1 MAWYTTGTI
10 AVSGTTVTGT
20 GTNWTDNK
28 QGIGPG
34 QALLIPGAGTVKMYE
49 IKSVD
54 SATKLTLMSNAGTL
68 AAGQAYAIMSF
79 YTDSVPDF
87 ARRLAAQLSY
97 YQSQMDGWQQLL
109 TSTDSVTLVAPDGT
123 SVSMSSIA
131 KLTADMAGK
140 VSKTAAL
147 GVTDPN
153 TITSTGWYQVLNT
166 AANVPLAVYA
176 EMQHVEVSS
185 TVAVQIWHA
194 TTANR
199 VFTRTRTAA
208 NTWGAW
214 AESYSTASKPLLDEL
229 SVTNAGDFRT
239 KIGLGLSAAPTF
251 TALELSGAT
260 PYIDFHYGSSTA
272 DYTARFIQDT
282 AYRVSCTQQIGA
294 TKGLAC
300 KPGLNG
306 AYSGTGFNAE
316 WNTNNEL
323 YFWVDASPIGKFVGA
338 TSDKRLKKDIS
349 YEIDIN
355 QDLDDVLKFR
365 PATFKFAAR
374 GIMSESGPQ
383 RGFIAQD
390 VQEIYPVAVQGGI
403 VEGEEDA
410 APEDVTR
417 MLNLDAIALI
427 SKLTGAVQAQQKQID
442 TLTAR
447 LDALSNS

>member
-49 IKSVD
+49 IASVTN
-54 SATKLTLMSNAGTL
+54 ATKLTLKTSAGTV

-97 YQSQMDGWQQLL
+97 YQGQMDGWQQLL
-109 TSTDSVTLVAPDGT
+109 TGTGNVTLIAPDGT

-140 VSKTAAL
+140 VSKTATL

-153 TITSTGWYQVLNT
+153 AITSTGWYQVLNT

-208 NTWGAW
+208 STWGAW
-214 AESYSTASKPLLDEL
+214 AESYSTASKPALTDLAGIL
-229 SVTNAGDFRT
+229 SVANGGTGVASLAALAGS
-239 KIGLGLSAAPTF
+239 LGLSYYSP
-251 TALELSGAT
+251 SAT
-260 PYIDFHYGSSTA
+260 QVAVRIPYNGGSVLIQAGSVVVTTNVSA
-272 DYTARFIQDT
+272 DTT
-282 AYRVSCTQQIGA
+282 
-294 TKGLAC
+294 
-300 KPGLNG
+300 
-306 AYSGTGFNAE
+306 
-316 WNTNNEL
+316 
-323 YFWVDASPIGKFVGA
+323 
-338 TSDKRLKKDIS
+338 IS
-349 YEIDIN
+349 YPLAFGKVFTIITSNGDNANQAAGDGLVSVIN
-355 QDLDDVLKFR
+355 FATTRTTSFDVNVQNRKSVPVR
-365 PATFKFAAR
+365 VHY
-374 GIMSESGPQ
+374 
-383 RGFIAQD
+383 IA
-390 VQEIYPVAVQGGI
+390 IG
-403 VEGEEDA
+403 
-410 APEDVTR
+410 T
-417 MLNLDAIALI
+417 
-427 SKLTGAVQAQQKQID
+427 
-442 TLTAR
+442 
-447 LDALSNS
+447 

>member
-49 IKSVD
+49 IASVT
-54 SATKLTLMSNAGTL
+54 SATKLTLKSSAGTV

-109 TSTDSVTLVAPDGT
+109 TGTDNVTLVAPDGT

-131 KLTADMAGK
+131 KLTADIAGK
-140 VSKTAAL
+140 VSKAATL

-153 TITSTGWYQVLNT
+153 AITSTGWYQVLNT

-199 VFTRTRTAA
+199 VFTRTRTAVS
-208 NTWGAW
+208 TWGAW
-214 AESYSTASKPLLDEL
+214 AESYSTVSKPALTDLAGLLAVANGGTG
-229 SVTNAGDFRT
+229 VTSMAALAAS
-239 KIGLGLSAAPTF
+239 LGLSYYSPSATQVAVRIPYNGGSVLIQAGSVVSTMNSNGDTTIAYPLAFGKVF
-251 TALELSGAT
+251 TMVAMNGDNANQASGDGLISIINFAT
-260 PYIDFHYGSSTA
+260 TR
-272 DYTARFIQDT
+272 T
-282 AYRVSCTQQIGA
+282 
-294 TKGLAC
+294 
-300 KPGLNG
+300 
-306 AYSGTGFNAE
+306 
-316 WNTNNEL
+316 
-323 YFWVDASPIGKFVGA
+323 
-338 TSDKRLKKDIS
+338 TSF
-349 YEIDIN
+349 DIN
-355 QDLDDVLKFR
+355 VQNRRSTPVR
-365 PATFKFAAR
+365 VHYFAI
-374 GIMSESGPQ
+374 G
-383 RGFIAQD
+383 
-390 VQEIYPVAVQGGI
+390 
-403 VEGEEDA
+403 
-410 APEDVTR
+410 T
-417 MLNLDAIALI
+417 
-427 SKLTGAVQAQQKQID
+427 
-442 TLTAR
+442 
-447 LDALSNS
+447 